1 MAKRLTQR
9 RAPAYARQLL
19 IGLVAACLCAPCVQ
33 ATLAAQQKAPL
44 VFMMMTRRDLGD
56 IYKGE
61 DIELV
66 FPVRNDGDA
75 TLEMDNKSLTGQA
88 APATRPERAGASRAS
103 GLTARRLM
111 PVALRRAAPS

>member
-1 MAKRLTQR
+1 MAKQFTKR
-9 RAPAYARQLL
+9 RAPRLARQLL
-19 IGLVAACLCAPCVQ
+19 IGLMAACLGAPSIP
-33 ATLAAQQKAPL
+33 AALAAQQKAPL
-44 VFMMMTRRDLGD
+44 VFMMTTRRDLGD

-61 DIELV
+61 EIELV

-88 APATRPERAGASRAS
+88 APATHLERAGAFRAD
-103 GLTARRLM
+103 GVAGRLM